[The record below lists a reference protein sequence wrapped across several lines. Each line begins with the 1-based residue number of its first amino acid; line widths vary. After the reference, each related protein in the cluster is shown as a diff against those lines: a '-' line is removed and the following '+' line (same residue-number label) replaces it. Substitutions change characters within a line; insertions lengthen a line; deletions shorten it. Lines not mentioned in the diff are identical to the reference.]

1 MFEAALG
8 GARLD
13 PLNRL
18 TLQEALVP
26 RRTAFGGAGLNPL
39 VSPSR
44 EAVRGAKLNPMRPVP
59 GSETEPPGFSA
70 GIPGKSDTESIVTR
84 PQGGW
89 KGFGAP
95 GLKVFTLHCILA
107 AGLGM
112 WAQLAISCRRCH
124 DHGHSGW
131 AILVG
136 LIPIIGI
143 VFFIYLGFIKGKDEP
158 NQYGPSPY

>member
-1 MFEAALG
+1 MSPG
-8 GARLD
+8 GT
-13 PLNRL
+13 PSGEQGS
-18 TLQEALVP
+18 T
-26 RRTAFGGAGLNPL
+26 PL

-44 EAVRGAKLNPMRPVP
+44 EAVRGASSTLCDRSRARRRSPQVSRR
-59 GSETEPPGFSA
+59 EYL
-70 GIPGKSDTESIVTR
+70 ESLTLSPLLPDR
-84 PQGGW
+84 RGGW

-95 GLKVFTLHCILA
+95 GLKVFTFHCILA

-112 WAQLAISCRRCH
+112 WAQLAVSCRRRH

-136 LIPIIGI
+136 FIPIIGI